1 MLAKFFNTQWK
12 YPTNHKDWTELV
24 KRDLVDFGL
33 PVDLNFI
40 KSKSQSSFS
49 NLVKKKSKEYAWKKL
64 MVAKMDHSKMDSLW
78 YPNLDMQDYL
88 KSNKYTT
95 KEVRTLFSFRTR
107 MANFG
112 ENFKNGSLQVPCPLC
127 HIHLD
132 SQALAFQCPTV
143 KKEVEILGK
152 YDDIFKDQI
161 PKDVAETLVN
171 IINFRTK
178 YLDERMIK

>member
-1 MLAKFFNTQWK
+1 M
-12 YPTNHKDWTELV
+12 E
-24 KRDLVDFGL
+24 
-33 PVDLNFI
+33 
-40 KSKSQSSFS
+40 
-49 NLVKKKSKEYAWKKL
+49 
-64 MVAKMDHSKMDSLW
+64 HSKMDSLW
-78 YPNLDMQDYL
+78 SPNLNMQDYL

-107 MANFG
+107 MAKFG

-127 HIHLD
+127 HIQLD

-143 KKEVEILGK
+143 KKEVQIIGK
-152 YDDIFKDQI
+152 YDDLFKDQI
-161 PKDVAETLVN
+161 PKETLVN